1 MTKIIP
7 FPSDLTPNQKGN
19 MNDQRVSD
27 LIEQLQRFDGN
38 ARIEGYV
45 NLKWNDTRV
54 AVVVTEDNLLEKIDD
69 RDSTIETLRDEV
81 YTRDRYVEELE
92 KKIEHFELKN
102 KESVQVGE

>member
-1 MTKIIP
+1 
-7 FPSDLTPNQKGN
+7 
-19 MNDQRVSD
+19 MNEQRVSD

-69 RDSTIETLRDEV
+69 RDSTIETLRDV
-81 YTRDRYVEELE
+81 YSDDGNLSFNGQPSTGRGLE
-92 KKIEHFELKN
+92 TGVLKAD
-102 KESVQVGE
+102 KTEQTVFKRPAVILFPI